1 MGLAFAAIVGD
12 RRLGPIACLPVIA
25 GVPLVLWAGR
35 WEAQVTLNQGLLI
48 TGGFVLAFVLAA
60 LAARG
65 PSDALAA
72 LVVMAAIVLI
82 ATGAQVLQNGRG
94 QLGIY
99 GQYPFRA
106 AYVDFNGELLMRAKV
121 KAEQWVLDHTERTD
135 RVAIWTDPD
144 RAMSAV
150 AAMQLWGKY
159 NLVSGNATLTR
170 EEAEELEILKPT
182 AIAMYAPTRGQ
193 IDAFWA
199 SLPPWALPTTP
210 ECTTVTYV
218 GVGNPEPSV
227 CVTHLSWLN

>member
-1 MGLAFAAIVGD
+1 D
-12 RRLGPIACLPVIA
+12 RRLGPIAYLPIVL
-25 GVPLVLWAGR
+25 GLPLVLWAGR

-60 LAARG
+60 VAARG
-65 PSDALAA
+65 PSDALAG
-72 LVVMAAIVLI
+72 LVVMGAIALT

-99 GQYPFRA
+99 GQYPISA
-106 AYVDFNGELLMRAKV
+106 AYIDYNGELLMRAKV
-121 KAEQWVLDHTERTD
+121 KAQEWVLDHTDRTD

-170 EEAEELEILKPT
+170 DEAEQLEILKPT
-182 AIAMYAPTRGQ
+182 AIAMYAPKREQ
-193 IDAFWA
+193 IQAFWE
-199 SLPPWALPTTP
+199 SLPPWALPTPP
-210 ECTTVTYV
+210 ECTTVTYL

-227 CVTHLSWLN
+227 CVTHLKWVN